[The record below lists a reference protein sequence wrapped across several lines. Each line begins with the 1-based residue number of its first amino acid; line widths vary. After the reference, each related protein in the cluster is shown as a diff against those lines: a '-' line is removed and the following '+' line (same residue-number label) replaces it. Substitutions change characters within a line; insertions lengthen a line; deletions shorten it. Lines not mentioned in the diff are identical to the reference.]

1 MNLKTT
7 RVAGMRWRKVL
18 RDLLSNKT
26 RTILVVLSIAVG
38 VFAVGTVAHMQVIV
52 SDDLDASYAAV
63 NPASA
68 TLYTDEAVDED
79 LIQTIGR
86 MPEVAEAEGRR
97 RMLVQF
103 KTEADG
109 AWHPLI
115 LYALED
121 YEDIR
126 INKVRQEIVFEPDP
140 AHWPTGVWPP
150 LDRALTI
157 ERTSLLMAQ
166 LGLTRSRLNDSL
178 IIKTPAGKERAM
190 PISGLAYDFARIPA
204 TFSAMAVGYVT
215 FETLEWLGEPRSFNE
230 LHIIVAGDKTDIEHI
245 QRLANLVEHKIE
257 KSGREVTSI
266 EVHTPGKLPLDNYF
280 QAISLIL
287 GVLGFLSLFLSGF
300 LVVNT
305 ISALL
310 AQQVKQIGVM
320 KAIGAEGWQLTIMYL
335 AMVLVF
341 GLLALIIAIPLSTRG
356 AEQFAGFLSYFLNF
370 QLSQFSIPAQ
380 VVVFEVAMALL
391 VPLLAGLFPI
401 MRGTQITVRE
411 AISDY
416 GLGKGQFGANLIDRS
431 LVNLHRLLALPRPF
445 LLSLRNAVRRKG
457 RLSLTL
463 VTLIIAS
470 TVFIGVFNVRASL
483 FLTIEDLLQYFQY
496 DVQILFKRP
505 YRAARIERIA
515 REFPGVANIEC
526 WIEDSAIRLR
536 PDGSEGTALGMTAL
550 PPQTEMLQAK
560 VLEGRWLLPR
570 DQQAVV
576 ISSDVL
582 KEEADIAV
590 GDTIV
595 LKRGDEE
602 REWVVV
608 GVVQGILAQP
618 LVYANYDY
626 VARITGA
633 VGQASSAQLI
643 INSPS
648 QPIDVDLAQELQAHF
663 EDAGL
668 GVITTFTATQ
678 RREQIAVL
686 FNIITSF
693 LFSMAV
699 LLAVVG
705 GLGLM
710 GTMSLNVLERIREIG
725 VMRAIGAGD
734 EMISQIIIVE
744 GVLIGLTSWGAGLLL
759 ALPLS
764 NFLSAAVGL
773 QFLQVPLSTTFSV
786 RGAAIWLGLVIALS
800 ALASY
805 LPAQHASRLTI
816 REVLAYEG

>member
-1 MNLKTT
+1 MNMQVL
-7 RVAGMRWRKVL
+7 RVVGMRWRKVL

-26 RTILVVLSIAVG
+26 RTTLVVLSIAVG

-63 NPASA
+63 SPASA
-68 TLYTDEAVDED
+68 TIYTAEAVDD
-79 LIQTIGR
+79 NLIQTIRR

-97 RMLVQF
+97 LILVQF
-103 KTEADG
+103 KTKADG

-115 LYALED
+115 LTALDD
-121 YEDIR
+121 YEDIH
-126 INKVRQEIVFEPDP
+126 INKVQPEIVFEPDP
-140 AHWPTGVWPP
+140 ANWPTGEWPP

-166 LGLTRSRLNDSL
+166 LGLTRSQLNDSL

-190 PISGLAYDFARIPA
+190 RISGLAYDFARVPA
-204 TFSAMAVGYVT
+204 TFSGMAVGYVT
-215 FETLEWLGEPRSFNE
+215 FETMEWFGEPRSYNE
-230 LHIIVAGDKTDIEHI
+230 LHIIVSGDKTDMAHI
-245 QRLANLVEHKIE
+245 QRVANLVEHKIE
-257 KSGREVTSI
+257 KSGREVTSVQ
-266 EVHTPGKLPLDNYF
+266 VHTPGKLPLDNYF

-287 GVLGFLSLFLSGF
+287 GVLGFISLFLSGF

-310 AQQVKQIGVM
+310 AQQTKQIGVM
-320 KAIGAEGWQLTIMYL
+320 KAIGAEGRQLTTMYL
-335 AMVLVF
+335 MMVLLF
-341 GLLALIIAIPLSTRG
+341 GLLALLLAIPLSTQG

-370 QLSQFSIPAQ
+370 QLSEFTTPMQ
-380 VVVFEVAMALL
+380 VILFEVAMALL
-391 VPLLAGLFPI
+391 VPMLAGLVPI
-401 MRGTQITVRE
+401 MRGTQITIRE

-416 GLGKGQFGANLIDRS
+416 GLGKGQFGANMIDR
-431 LVNLHRLLALPRPF
+431 LLMNLHRLLAVPRPL

-470 TVFIGVFNVRASL
+470 MVFIGVFNVRASL
-483 FLTIEDLLQYFQY
+483 FLTIDELQQYFQY
-496 DVQILFKRP
+496 DIQVLFKRP
-505 YRAARIERIA
+505 YRAARIEAIA
-515 REFPGVANIEC
+515 REFPGLTNIES
-526 WIEDSAIRLR
+526 WIQDSVIRLR
-536 PDGSEGTALGMTAL
+536 PDGSEGTTLALTAL
-550 PPQTEMLQAK
+550 PPQTQMFEAA
-560 VLEGRWLLPR
+560 VLEGRWLLPQ
-570 DQQAVV
+570 DHNAVV

-582 KEEADIAV
+582 QDEADIGV

-595 LKRGDEE
+595 FKRGGQES
-602 REWVVV
+602 EWVVV

-618 LVYANYDY
+618 IAYANYDY
-626 VARITGA
+626 FARLTGA
-633 VGQASSAQLI
+633 VGQASHSQLI
-643 INSPS
+643 IDS
-648 QPIDVDLAQELQAHF
+648 QGQKIDAELAQKVQAHF

-678 RREQIAVL
+678 QREQIAVL

-699 LLAVVG
+699 LLAAVG

-725 VMRAIGAGD
+725 VLRAIGASD
-734 EMISQIIIVE
+734 ETVLQIIIVE
-744 GVLIGLTSWGAGLLL
+744 GVLIGLISWAVGLLL

-764 NFLSAAVGL
+764 DWLSTAIGM
-773 QFLQVPLSTTFSV
+773 QFLQIPLSTTFSV
-786 RGAAIWLGLVIALS
+786 QGAVIWLCLVVALS